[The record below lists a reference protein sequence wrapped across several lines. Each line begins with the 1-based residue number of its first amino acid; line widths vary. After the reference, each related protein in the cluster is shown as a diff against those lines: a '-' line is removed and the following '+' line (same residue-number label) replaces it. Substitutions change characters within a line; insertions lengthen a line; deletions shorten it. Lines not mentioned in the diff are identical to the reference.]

1 MGKKSRPRFSDEF
14 RHEAVHLLK
23 TSGRTIEQL
32 ADDLGVGKSTL
43 GKWKRQIGEA
53 DLLAGPH
60 EDMEVELR
68 RLKKENE
75 LLRQERDVLKKATA
89 FFAKEASR

>member
-1 MGKKSRPRFSDEF
+1 MSKKSSPRFSDEF

-23 TSGRTIEQL
+23 TSGCAIEQL

-75 LLRQERDVLKKATA
+75 LLRQERDILKNCPGLWPACA
-89 FFAKEASR
+89 R

>member
-1 MGKKSRPRFSDEF
+1 MGKKNRPRFSDEF

-75 LLRQERDVLKKATA
+75 LLRQERDILKKATA